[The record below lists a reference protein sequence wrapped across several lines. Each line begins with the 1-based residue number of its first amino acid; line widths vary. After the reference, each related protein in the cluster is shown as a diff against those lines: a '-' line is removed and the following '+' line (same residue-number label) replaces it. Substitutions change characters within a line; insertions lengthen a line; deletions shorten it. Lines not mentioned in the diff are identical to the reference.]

1 MKGLVYKSPLKVDL
15 DLAESYKGNIFLYDE
30 PIKNEPE
37 YCIQDSINLVSKPGL
52 STFSE
57 SITFDDTN
65 HFNIDFDFNE
75 TITLEDYEFYINEVN
90 KMVDVLNNYSDSLN
104 LADNNDQTNVNV
116 EAIEAIIDEL
126 KQKLSD
132 LDSKLNAEISSLNN
146 EISLRASI
154 ESLDNLQNS
163 LNNYALKS
171 ELNTKANISDL
182 ENVATKDE
190 LNTKADAS
198 SLNNLATKDELNTK
212 ADASTLQSY
221 TTKTEF
227 NNMVKEI
234 QGLFDQLLS
243 EMNSN
248 FRQYA
253 GYLGSLNSQ
262 IQEINNTIIDIQ
274 SRLNDFALKSEIANL
289 ASKDELNQYALKS
302 EIGGGTQAD
311 IYPKMVATMK
321 YLGYEL
327 PSELK
332 AYRDYNL
339 FADGRLTGD
348 LIIGFKPTEYAG
360 SYGQAW
366 ENVAIYNE
374 SGEKLT
380 AKYAQIDESGL
391 NIEAVF
397 AKDTPQPKGDSWE
410 AIPSDYV
417 LLDGEVRVSI
427 NLGVTNYYGAAYG
440 LRMLNNN
447 PSSYNESFLGASQ
460 NYNEWIFK
468 FHNYK
473 PTKFSVTNGTSTY
486 SGYGYMTKYE
496 MRLAISNWSKTLTY
510 ENTNYPNNIEVDLT
524 NLNFGSDAKTI
535 ELAKAWNIPVTD
547 YDINQDI
554 TG

>member
-1 MKGLVYKSPLKVDL
+1 MKGLVYKSLLKVDL

-57 SITFDDTN
+57 SITFDDTD

-104 LADNNDQTNVNV
+104 LADNNNQINVNV
-116 EAIEAIIDEL
+116 EAIEVIIEEL
-126 KQKLSD
+126 KTKLSD
-132 LDSKLNAEISSLNN
+132 LDTKLNTEISSLNN
-146 EISLRASI
+146 EISVRASI

-163 LNNYALKS
+163 LNNY
-171 ELNTKANISDL
+171 
-182 ENVATKDE
+182 
-190 LNTKADAS
+190 
-198 SLNNLATKDELNTK
+198 
-212 ADASTLQSY
+212 
-221 TTKTEF
+221 
-227 NNMVKEI
+227 
-234 QGLFDQLLS
+234 
-243 EMNSN
+243 
-248 FRQYA
+248 
-253 GYLGSLNSQ
+253 
-262 IQEINNTIIDIQ
+262 
-274 SRLNDFALKSEIANL
+274 ALKSEIANL

-339 FADGRLTGD
+339 FADDRLTGD

-397 AKDTPQPKGDSWE
+397 AKDTPQPKGDSWDP
-410 AIPSDYV
+410 IPSDYS
-417 LLDGEVRVSI
+417 LLEGEVRVSI
-427 NLGVTNYYGAAYG
+427 TLGVVSYYGATYG

-447 PSSYNESFLGASQ
+447 PSSYSESFLGSSQ

-486 SGYGYMTKYE
+486 GGYGYMTKYE

-510 ENTNYPNNIEVDLT
+510 ENSNYPNNIEVDLT

>member
-15 DLAESYKGNIFLYDE
+15 NLAESYKGNIFLYDE

-52 STFSE
+52 ATFSE
-57 SITFDDTN
+57 SITFDDTD

-104 LADNNDQTNVNV
+104 LADNNNQTNVNV

-163 LNNYALKS
+163 LNNYALKD
-171 ELNTKANISDL
+171 ELNTKANTSDL
-182 ENVATKDE
+182 ENLATKDE

-198 SLNNLATKDELNTK
+198 SLSNLAT
-212 ADASTLQSY
+212 
-221 TTKTEF
+221 
-227 NNMVKEI
+227 
-234 QGLFDQLLS
+234 
-243 EMNSN
+243 
-248 FRQYA
+248 
-253 GYLGSLNSQ
+253 
-262 IQEINNTIIDIQ
+262 
-274 SRLNDFALKSEIANL
+274 
-289 ASKDELNQYALKS
+289 KDELNQYALKS
-302 EIGGGTQAD
+302 EIGGGAQAD

-339 FADGRLTGD
+339 FADDRLTGD

-397 AKDTPQPKGDSWE
+397 AKDTHQPKGDSWDP
-410 AIPSDYV
+410 IPSDYS
-417 LLDGEVRVSI
+417 LLEGEVRVSI
-427 NLGVTNYYGAAYG
+427 NLGVVSYYGATYG

-447 PSSYNESFLGASQ
+447 PSSYSESFLGSSQ

-554 TG
+554 KG

>member
-57 SITFDDTN
+57 TINFDDTDR
-65 HFNIDFDFNE
+65 FNINFDFNE

-90 KMVDVLNNYSDSLN
+90 KMVDILNNYSDSLN
-104 LADNNDQTNVNV
+104 LADNNETNVNV
-116 EAIEAIIDEL
+116 EAIEAIIQEL
-126 KQKLSD
+126 KTKLSD
-132 LDSKLNAEISSLNN
+132 LDTKLNAEISSLNN

-171 ELNTKANISDL
+171 ELNTKANTSDL

-198 SLNNLATKDELNTK
+198 TLN
-212 ADASTLQSY
+212 SY

-234 QGLFDQLLS
+234 QGLFDQLLN

-302 EIGGGTQAD
+302 EIGSGAQAD

-339 FADGRLTGD
+339 FSDGRLTGD

-397 AKDTPQPKGDSWE
+397 AKDTHQPKGDSWDP
-410 AIPSDYV
+410 IPSDYS
-417 LLDGEVRVSI
+417 LLEGEVRVSI
-427 NLGVTNYYGAAYG
+427 TLGVVSYYGATYG

-447 PSSYNESFLGASQ
+447 LSSHSESFLGSSQ

-486 SGYGYMTKYE
+486 GGYGYMTKYE

-510 ENTNYPNNIEVDLT
+510 ENSNYPYDIEIDFT

-535 ELAKAWNIPVTD
+535 ELAKAWNIPVED